1 MNRSTLRAL
10 AYVVQTISRND
21 GKVSFNQLL
30 AHRHHI
36 RRADVTRAW
45 NLFLGLK
52 ILKTP
57 EEGDQDHRLFGL
69 KEGKV
74 ADFLTIWMRK
84 KANVSPVGHRSVRV
98 AAQVMALHD
107 GVTSRACG
115 SIIWKEKVP
124 MPKYRLP
131 PVRVQDLLNRKQIL
145 QHFTIDGSKP
155 THMQFMLN
163 FEPPLSAGKIVEYG
177 FYVWNRNY
185 YSRSRQEA
193 LQLYKDEWIRE
204 GLGVTGPAFDVS
216 ITVRLPEGYRYQ
228 NCRLEKGTAPSAS
241 GPASPGE
248 VLPGLKH
255 DEKSLNASLQ
265 RPSPGNYYICW
276 IPPG

>member
-1 MNRSTLRAL
+1 MNPSTLRAL
-10 AYVVQTISRND
+10 AYIVQSISKND
-21 GKVSFNQLL
+21 GKVSINQLL
-30 AHRHHI
+30 TQRRHI
-36 RRADVTRAW
+36 RKADIAKAW
-45 NLFLGLK
+45 DRFLGLK
-52 ILKTP
+52 QLETT
-57 EEGDQDHRLFGL
+57 EEGQDYRLVGF
-69 KEGKV
+69 KEEKT
-74 ADFLTIWMRK
+74 ADFLTIWIRK
-84 KANVSPVGHRSVRV
+84 SARVSGMGHRSVRV

-107 GVTSRACG
+107 RVTSRACG

-131 PVRVQDLLNRKQIL
+131 LVRVLDLLSGKQIL
-145 QHFTIDGSKP
+145 QKFTVDDSKP
-155 THMQFMLN
+155 THMQFKLN

-204 GLGVTGPAFDVS
+204 GLGITGPAFDVS
-216 ITVRLPEGYRYQ
+216 ILVRLPEGYRYQ

-241 GPASPGE
+241 GPAAPGE

-255 DEKSLNASLQ
+255 DEQSMNASLQ
-265 RPSPGNYYICW
+265 QPTPGNYYICW
-276 IPPG
+276 IPPE